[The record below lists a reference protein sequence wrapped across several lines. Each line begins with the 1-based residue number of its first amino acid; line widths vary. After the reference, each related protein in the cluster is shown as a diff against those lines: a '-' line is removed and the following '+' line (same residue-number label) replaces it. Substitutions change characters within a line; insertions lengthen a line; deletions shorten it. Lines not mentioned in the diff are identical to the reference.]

1 MTALNTAPE
10 MKSGPDIAAAYDEFS
25 RTFETFKADNDFR
38 LKQIEKR
45 LSADVL
51 SEEKV
56 DRINQALDEQKS
68 RLDHLVLKARR
79 PMVGADLPF
88 EAPQGRE
95 HKAAFNR
102 YMRAGEADGLKQLEE
117 KALSAGSGPDG
128 GYLVPV
134 PAEREILRRMALI
147 SPIRQIASIREISTA
162 TYKKAFSLV
171 GPQAGWVAETAARA
185 QTNTPT
191 LQDLSFQA
199 FEIFAQ
205 PAATQTL
212 LDDAAV
218 DVETWLA
225 GEVETVL
232 AEQEGAAFVNGDGVN
247 KPRGFMNVPAIAQ
260 ASWAWGSL
268 GYLATG
274 TAGALNATAPSDVLV
289 DLIYALKS
297 GYRQNASFVMN
308 RRVQAVIRKIKAT
321 TGEYLW
327 QAPTMAGAMASLM
340 NFPVV
345 EAEDMPD
352 IAAGS
357 NAIAFGDFNRGYII
371 VDRMGIRVLRDP
383 YSAKP
388 YVLFYTTKR
397 VGGGVQDFD
406 AIKLLKFAV
415 S

>member
-1 MTALNTAPE
+1 MTVLNNALEVKHN
-10 MKSGPDIAAAYDEFS
+10 PDIAAAFDEFS
-25 RTFETFKADNDFR
+25 RTFETFKEDNDFR
-38 LKQIEKR
+38 LKQVEKR

-68 RLDHLVLKARR
+68 RLDHLVLKSRR
-79 PMVGADLPF
+79 PMVGADLPAD
-88 EAPQGRE
+88 APQSRE

-185 QTNTPT
+185 QTNTPG

-232 AEQEGAAFVNGDGVN
+232 AEQEGAAFVNGDGIN
-247 KPRGFMNVPAIAQ
+247 KPRGFMNVPAVAQ

-274 TAGALNATAPSDVLV
+274 TAAALNATAPSDVLV
-289 DLIYALKS
+289 DLIYALKA

-371 VDRMGIRVLRDP
+371 VDRMGVRVLRDP